1 MSENQKNII
10 ERLLKEKGKTKRE
23 LAKLLGIKEN
33 SINRTLKNPN
43 IKVSKLDIIAKYLDV
58 NTFQLRP
65 KAENLHDAGEQF
77 QRINPL
83 DASNQ
88 ITIGSLSEAL
98 KRSSKTIEN
107 LVQIL
112 AKHFPDVSLKEQE

>member
-1 MSENQKNII
+1 MTETQKNII
-10 ERLLKEKGKTKRE
+10 EKLLKEKGKTKRE

-43 IKVSKLDIIAKYLDV
+43 IKVSKLDIIAKFLEVD
-58 NTFQLRP
+58 TFQLRP
-65 KAENLHDAGEQF
+65 KIENLYDAGEQF

-88 ITIGSLSEAL
+88 VTIGSLSEAL

-112 AKHFPDVSLKEQE
+112 AKHFPDINLKEQ

>member
-1 MSENQKNII
+1 MSETQKNII
-10 ERLLKEKGKTKRE
+10 ENLLREKGKTKRE
-23 LAKLLGIKEN
+23 LAKLLEIKEN

-58 NTFQLRP
+58 ETFQLRP
-65 KAENLHDAGEQF
+65 KIGNLLDAGEQF
-77 QRINPL
+77 HRTNPL

-88 ITIGSLSEAL
+88 VTIGSLSEAL
-98 KRSSKTIEN
+98 KRSSRTIEN

-112 AKHFPDVSLKEQE
+112 AKHFPDYKEQE